1 MTSPLCL
8 FFDFDDTLSEQ
19 IPFNLQYV
27 RAIGSTLA
35 PRFGGDTEA
44 WAKCA
49 IDMLETLE
57 AQYIARFCD
66 DPTGYNA
73 WFATMH
79 AQAMELVFSGMAL
92 PVPPDAEAL
101 SQETQRLAL
110 AQCNALFPGTLETV
124 HALHTQG
131 YTLHMAS
138 GNDSGHL
145 RAALTGA
152 QLDACFDRLYGPDLI
167 DCAKEGPEYYV
178 RLFRHIQINPARA
191 LIIDNDPNAIGWAI
205 STGAQAVQ
213 VDFLPYKHVPAAS
226 DILARITDIAQLPE
240 LVRSLFTDS
249 TNRHE

>member
-1 MTSPLCL
+1 MTAPLCL

-49 IDMLETLE
+49 IDMLKTLE
-57 AQYIARFCD
+57 TQYIARFRD
-66 DPTGYNA
+66 DPTNYND
-73 WFATMH
+73 WFTTMH

-92 PVPPDAEAL
+92 PVPSNAEAL

-110 AQCNALFPGTLETV
+110 AQCSALFPGTQETV
-124 HALHTQG
+124 HALYAQG

-138 GNDSGHL
+138 GNNSGHL

-152 QLDACFDRLYGPDLI
+152 GLDAYFDRLYGPDLI
-167 DCAKEGPEYYV
+167 DCAKEGPEFYA
-178 RLFRHIQINPARA
+178 RLFRHVSIDPARA
-191 LIIDNDPNAIGWAI
+191 LIIDNDPNAIAWAI

-213 VDFLPYKHVPAAS
+213 VDFLLYKHVPVAAG
-226 DILARITDIAQLPE
+226 ILAKITDIVELPE
-240 LVRSLFTDS
+240 LVRELS
-249 TNRHE
+249 TNGHE